1 MVKRFRRGYGAGPL
15 HLLALVASLL
25 ISGAAVLG
33 WFDSFT
39 TPDIVRILIWF
50 LGAIVAH
57 DLILLPIY
65 SLLDRGALHAS
76 GHPHRP
82 AAAVR
87 APAEPP
93 GRTPGW
99 VYVRVPALLSG
110 LLVLVFFP
118 EALRLGNPT
127 FQAASGMTQDVYL
140 SRLLLTCAALFV
152 ISGVAYAINT
162 GRVRRGS
169 AVPIAGRA
177 GGEGPGSESAAA
189 ESGGGEN
196 AAGERPGAISPD
208 SPDP

>member
-1 MVKRFRRGYGAGPL
+1 MVRRFRRGYGAGPL
-15 HLLALVASLL
+15 HLVALIASLL
-25 ISGAAVLG
+25 ISGAAVVG

-76 GHPHRP
+76 GHPHRR
-82 AAAVR
+82 A
-87 APAEPP
+87 APAGAPADPPP

-110 LLVLVFFP
+110 LLALVFFP
-118 EALRLGNPT
+118 EALRLGNAT

-140 SRLLLTCAALFV
+140 SRLLLTCGALFV
-152 ISGVAYAINT
+152 ISGVAYAIN
-162 GRVRRGS
+162 
-169 AVPIAGRA
+169 AGRA
-177 GGEGPGSESAAA
+177 RGGSPVPAGDHAGGESAAG
-189 ESGGGEN
+189 ES
-196 AAGERPGAISPD
+196 AAGESAGDERPGAISSD
-208 SPDP
+208 SPGP